1 MSQCSG
7 EESLQSVGTVHWGL
21 DLRGIAVLDLR
32 PVSAMKTDLL
42 CHELVSTCFNWMWT
56 RGCGGAGGALAIVVA
71 CYCRNVLEVEAVEA
85 VAVVKAVKPVVAA
98 ATAAVAVSD
107 GAASA
112 AVGAARAAVSVVCML
127 FFYSA
132 HTHIFFSY
140 SCTVVW
146 WSGRYAK
153 ITWVSDQT
161 QWLMRWEQHN
171 SLDKGPWM

>member
-21 DLRGIAVLDLR
+21 DFRGIAVLDLR

-71 CYCRNVLEVEAVEA
+71 CYCCNVLEVEA
-85 VAVVKAVKPVVAA
+85 VAVVKAVKPVIAA

-127 FFYSA
+127 FSYSA
-132 HTHIFFSY
+132 HTLFFFLFLYCSLVIGEI
-140 SCTVVW
+140 CKDHV
-146 WSGRYAK
+146 GFR
-153 ITWVSDQT
+153 SDMVINEMGAAQ
-161 QWLMRWEQHN
+161 
-171 SLDKGPWM
+171 